1 LHDSLQC
8 NGVMFPLYIVI
19 RDIVAITRSW
29 EV

>member
-1 LHDSLQC
+1 
-8 NGVMFPLYIVI
+8 MFPLYIVI